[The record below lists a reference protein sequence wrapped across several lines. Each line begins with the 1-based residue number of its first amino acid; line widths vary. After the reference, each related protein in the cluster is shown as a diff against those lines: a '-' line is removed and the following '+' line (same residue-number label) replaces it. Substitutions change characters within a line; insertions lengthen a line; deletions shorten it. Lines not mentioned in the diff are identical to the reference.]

1 MAAETPVTV
10 RHAVARD
17 ADALAAISGRSWR
30 ATYPGIVP
38 DTVLAE
44 WIAEAPEMWR
54 SDLASRPAD
63 GPWRAWVAEREGV
76 VLGYATTLPAENK
89 WLPPPDGAGELT
101 NLYLDPHVIGSGV
114 GRLLYEHAA
123 ADLLARGFNP
133 FVVWAFRD
141 NARALRFYERMG
153 LAIDVPDHTWELA
166 GVPCPIVRFRLDW
179 PAAARGAATETA

>member
-1 MAAETPVTV
+1 MSAETPITV

-17 ADALAAISGRSWR
+17 ADALAGISGRSWR

-38 DTVLAE
+38 DRVLAE
-44 WIAEAPEMWR
+44 WIAEAPAMWHG
-54 SDLASRPAD
+54 AFESRPPD

-76 VLGYATTLPAENK
+76 VLGYATTLPAEDK

-101 NLYLDPHVIGSGV
+101 NLYLDPHVIGVGV

-123 ADLLARGFNP
+123 ADLRARGFNP

-153 LAIDVPDHTWELA
+153 PSIDVPDHTWELG

-179 PAAARGAATETA
+179 PVGAADASIGSA